1 MREDAYFWLC
11 VRIYSMTSGQRSMTK
26 DQGKELKMNRYW
38 LYVYIAGATEILWAV
53 GLKHSDTW
61 WEWMLTL
68 IFIVV
73 TFILTLKAAEVL
85 PTATVYI
92 VFTGIGAV
100 GTNLVDILVFKEPI
114 SIMKIFFIVL
124 LIAGIIGLKLITDDP
139 GTTDDTGSKEEV
151 A

>member
-1 MREDAYFWLC
+1 
-11 VRIYSMTSGQRSMTK
+11 
-26 DQGKELKMNRYW
+26 MNRYW
-38 LYVYIAGATEILWAV
+38 LYVYLAGATEILWAV

-124 LIAGIIGLKLITDDP
+124 LIAGIIGLKLVTDDP
-139 GTTDDTGSKEEV
+139 ETTDDTGSKEEV

>member
-38 LYVYIAGATEILWAV
+38 LYVYLAGATEILWAV

-124 LIAGIIGLKLITDDP
+124 LIAGIIGLKLVTDDP
-139 GTTDDTGSKEEV
+139 ETTDDTGSKEEV

>member
-1 MREDAYFWLC
+1 
-11 VRIYSMTSGQRSMTK
+11 MTK

-38 LYVYIAGATEILWAV
+38 LYVYLAGATEILWAV

-124 LIAGIIGLKLITDDP
+124 LIAGIIGLKLVTDDP
-139 GTTDDTGSKEEV
+139 ETTDDTGSKEEV